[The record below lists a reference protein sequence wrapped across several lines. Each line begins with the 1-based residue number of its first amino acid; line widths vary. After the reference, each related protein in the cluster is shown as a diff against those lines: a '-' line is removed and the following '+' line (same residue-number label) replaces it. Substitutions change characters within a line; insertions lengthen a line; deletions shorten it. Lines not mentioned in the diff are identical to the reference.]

1 MPLKYIPNYLTGGNS
16 MAAKEVKMC
25 DLPARIAALV
35 FKSLNYGKLEL
46 YIDGCGNRYII
57 TDVEPMRLTY
67 PEGWYYAKGVFIFF
81 YSLRYEISHIWSFQP
96 ESNWRPQPYHGCAL
110 PTEL

>member
-1 MPLKYIPNYLTGGNS
+1 MPLEYKHNYLTGGNS

-46 YIDGCGNRYII
+46 YIDGYGNRYII
-57 TDVEPMRLTY
+57 TDVEPKHLTY
-67 PEGWYYAKGVFIFF
+67 PEGWYYAKGAFRNKHNSTTGV
-81 YSLRYEISHIWSFQP
+81 YEEICMRKTNGDFWS
-96 ESNWRPQPYHGCAL
+96 RCAKYC
-110 PTEL
+110 TRN